1 MKADLSIPESSVLI
15 NIEKNEWLYW
25 QVLYQQSGTTAIT
38 NPTLPYFIGAIPE
51 VDILAYNRVIG
62 LGIEENATNQQIRD
76 ILRFYSTSGV
86 TRFFVQVSPYAQPSE
101 LGEMLRQHGFKY
113 YNNWVKF
120 YRRSDLPVPD
130 HQTDL
135 EIVEIN
141 VEYADLYGEIVI
153 QPFGWEAHS
162 EILAHL
168 FASVVGQ
175 PGYRHYFAL
184 DGDTPVAAA
193 ALYTNGENASLAM
206 AGTLEGYRE
215 RGAQSALLARR
226 INDAREM
233 GCRYLFS
240 ETAED
245 IPQKGSPSY
254 RNLRRFGF
262 ELAYLRPNYICD
274 LC

>member
-1 MKADLSIPESSVLI
+1 MKADLSVLGSSVLT

-62 LGIEENATNQQIRD
+62 LGVEEQATNQQIRE
-76 ILRFYSTSGV
+76 ILRFFSGAGV
-86 TRFFVQVSPYAQPSE
+86 TRFFVQISPYAQPAE
-101 LGEMLRQHGFKY
+101 LSEMLRQNGFKY
-113 YNNWVKF
+113 YNNWAKF
-120 YRRSDLPVPD
+120 YRKSDLPVPD
-130 HQTDL
+130 YHTDL

-141 VEYADLYGEIVI
+141 ADYADLYGEIVI
-153 QPFGWEAHS
+153 QPFGWESYS

-168 FASVVGQ
+168 FARVVGQ

-206 AGTLEGYRE
+206 AGTLEGYRG

-233 GCRYLFS
+233 GCSYLYS

-245 IPQKGSPSY
+245 TPQKGSPSY

-262 ELAYLRPNYICD
+262 ELAYLRPNYICS
-274 LC
+274 LE

>member
-1 MKADLSIPESSVLI
+1 MKADLPVLDLPI
-15 NIEKNEWLYW
+15 LANIEKNEWLYW
-25 QVLYQQSGTTAIT
+25 QVLYQKSGTTAIT
-38 NPTLPYFIGAIPE
+38 DPTLPYFIGAIPE

-62 LGIEENATNQQIRD
+62 LGVEEQATNQQIKD
-76 ILRFYSTSGV
+76 ILRFFSSSGV
-86 TRFFVQVSPYAQPSE
+86 SRFFVQVSPYADPAE
-101 LGEMLRQHGFKY
+101 LSAMLRQNGFKY

-120 YRRSDLPVPD
+120 YRKSDLPVPD
-130 HQTDL
+130 YETDL

-141 VEYADLYGEIVI
+141 RDYADLYGEIVI
-153 QPFGWEAHS
+153 QPFGWESYS

-168 FASVVGQ
+168 FAGVVGQ

-193 ALYTNGENASLAM
+193 ALYAHGENASLAM
-206 AGTLEGYRE
+206 AGTLEEYRG

-226 INDAREM
+226 IKDAREM
-233 GCRYLFS
+233 GCHYLYS

-245 IPQKGSPSY
+245 TPKKGSPSY

-262 ELAYLRPNYICD
+262 EVAYLRANYICN
-274 LC
+274 LG